1 MWARFTV
8 LSETPIAA
16 AIAGC
21 AIPLSR
27 SNTIRI
33 RCRCAS
39 GIFQCNAVFNCRIWR
54 FVHLTIC
61 IPESDGH
68 KESYN
73 FPRERHQI
81 TTNSPIQ
88 SALEVVSGVIDHVAF
103 SSRGFEAMKQHLT
116 GKGVL
121 YRVNQTP
128 NSTRWQI
135 FLRDPNNVEIELN

>member
-27 SNTIRI
+27 SNTIWI

-54 FVHLTIC
+54 FVYLTIC

-68 KESYN
+68 RESYN
-73 FPRERHQI
+73 FPRGRHQI

-88 SALEVVSGVIDHVAF
+88 SALEVVSAQIRAMLRVIEETVPVQRIWLDTA
-103 SSRGFEAMKQHLT
+103 EA
-116 GKGVL
+116 
-121 YRVNQTP
+121 RETP
-128 NSTRWQI
+128 RTC
-135 FLRDPNNVEIELN
+135 F